1 MKVKYLAWPYGKLG
15 SKERPELTELK
26 DAGYEFSDPFDVI
39 DIFEKKVAIFAGSK
53 YACAVNS
60 SSSGLFLCLKYYWDQ
75 FYGMRNFP
83 QTVKIP
89 GRTYVSVPMTI
100 INAGYKVEFE
110 DLKWK
115 GIYQLKP
122 YTIWDG
128 ACRWTKD
135 MYVGDNALQIVSF
148 NIKKRIPIGA
158 GGMVLT
164 DDKKAY
170 EWIKLASHD
179 GRNVN
184 VHYGDDD
191 FAMIGWHMYMLP
203 EDAARGI
210 LLMDSV
216 PEVNEDVYSW
226 ENYYDVS
233 DKEVFNK

>member
-1 MKVKYLAWPYGKLG
+1 M
-15 SKERPELTELK
+15 RELK
-26 DAGYEFSDPFDVI
+26 QSGYEFSDPFDVI
-39 DIFEKKVAIFAGSK
+39 DIFEKKVAKFAGSK

-60 SSSGLFLCLKYYWDQ
+60 SSSGLFLCLKYYWEFRLDLI
-75 FYGMRNFP
+75 FSCTFGP
-83 QTVKIP
+83 VKIP
-89 GRTYVSVPMTI
+89 GRTYISVPMTI

-122 YTIWDG
+122 YNIWDG

-135 MYVGDNALQIVSF
+135 MYVGDDALQIVSF
-148 NIKKRIPIGA
+148 NIKKRVPIGA

-164 DDKKAY
+164 DDKKVY

-184 VHYGDDD
+184 VHYGDDE

-226 ENYYDVS
+226 ENYYDIS
-233 DKEVFNK
+233 QKKVFK